1 MSTLRNGKI
10 RDITP
15 FIAKKRRQKRVPET
29 LAESTTTEVK
39 HSSADPNSS
48 SIPNFQ
54 PSVNSPLNSR
64 SAPTAELVESQESN
78 TSFESNGGFTTP
90 LQSPTKIA
98 IMTNTVESAVAS
110 SQNGENDDLYD
121 QVFVDDD
128 IVENDQDIIKTNAKY
143 NSKVALQQITS
154 LINEAARLALSIQK
168 DPTGKLAPLEE
179 FLPQFELDC
188 QNTFEVAVANVAKL
202 DDNSKMDLEAD
213 ITTKKGQVQRILN
226 RFRTKVAVL
235 RVLEPVPIPHLLQIR
250 RDGNY
255 GVQPRNAN
263 SDPAIG
269 NVNGGVI
276 NNARE
281 KLGDNDA
288 PTNES
293 IHHGDGSL
301 PSNSNDS
308 SNDLEPRVGGLRNSQ
323 RRPYSPRGHLENGI
337 YTQQGNPTPEAG
349 FPNNHSYNRR
359 RQRQNGESNVQVKP
373 QLLQQNI
380 AKTAVAGED
389 GNEDIYLN
397 VNDRR
402 NSQVSKFPPIIMNE
416 SESITEEYF
425 FSTFPAPFNTPP
437 HKEQRC
443 DNGEL
448 LQTAR
453 NLTPVNL
460 DYENYSKF
468 IKNFKV
474 TIHAVRMDYELKI
487 NCLKACFPNHEFFG
501 DGNSMLDYRKMIVRM
516 NLRFGTVRR
525 ASQFFMKKFTDKKEV
540 DLRHYAQVATFHNDL
555 QAFQTALSIIGETRL
570 FLDDNKYA
578 IIIESLSAFSY
589 HDFQNFLEARGLQ
602 PGMKSLLTFVSK
614 QELTARQYFEV
625 KQNNNNKP
633 VISKSG
639 ETDIGDEPQGV
650 KSFAQTGIADES
662 DEEEESAYLAEDG
675 TIQVFANKQE
685 NPVKI
690 ECYLLQCE
698 ENHQL
703 FNCPVFLEMEVE
715 RKEKILRKLRLCKF
729 CFQRNHTERH
739 CKKTRFLCKKEDSCH
754 LEKHHFLL
762 HKEND
767 RIT

>member
-1 MSTLRNGKI
+1 MNALRNGKV
-10 RDITP
+10 REYPPPT
-15 FIAKKRRQKRVPET
+15 AKKRRQEENSET
-29 LAESTTTEVK
+29 HAQSTKTEDRD
-39 HSSADPNSS
+39 SSAEHTSFARQSYQHSVAVQPAVSNVAPVALIEPQEQNT
-48 SIPNFQ
+48 SI
-54 PSVNSPLNSR
+54 
-64 SAPTAELVESQESN
+64 ESN
-78 TSFESNGGFTTP
+78 VGFTTP
-90 LQSPTKIA
+90 MQSPIRIHKMPNNNETA
-98 IMTNTVESAVAS
+98 TMT
-110 SQNGENDDLYD
+110 SQNGENADLFA

-128 IVENDQDIIKTNAKY
+128 LVAEDQHIIETNAKY
-143 NSKVALQQITS
+143 NSKLALQQITS
-154 LINEAARLALSIQK
+154 LINEAATLALSIQK
-168 DPTGKLAPLEE
+168 EPQGKLAILEE

-188 QNTFEVAVANVAKL
+188 RSTFEVAASNVAKL
-202 DDNSKMDLEAD
+202 NNNAKVDFETDL
-213 ITTKKGQVQRILN
+213 TVKKAQVQRIVN
-226 RFRTKVAVL
+226 RFHSKIEVL
-235 RVLEPVPIPHLLQIR
+235 KVLEPVPIPHLLQMR
-250 RDGNY
+250 QDGNI
-255 GVQPRNAN
+255 GRATSTRNPN
-263 SDPAIG
+263 PTPPNG
-269 NVNGGVI
+269 NANGGVI
-276 NNARE
+276 NNTQEDSEDNEDTDNEAAHHNNG
-281 KLGDNDA
+281 LG
-288 PTNES
+288 
-293 IHHGDGSL
+293 
-301 PSNSNDS
+301 SNS
-308 SNDLEPRVGGLRNSQ
+308 SNDLAPQVGGLRNSE
-323 RRPYSPRGHLENGI
+323 RRPYSPRGHLENGV
-337 YTQQGNPTPEAG
+337 YTQQGNPTPNAG
-349 FPNNHSYNRR
+349 FPNNHFYNRR
-359 RQRQNGESNVQVKP
+359 RQRQNGESNVQAKP

-402 NSQVSKFPPIIMNE
+402 NSQASKFPPIIMNE

-437 HKEQRC
+437 HREQRC

-453 NLTPVNL
+453 NLAPVNL

-487 NCLKACFPNHEFFG
+487 NCLRACFPNHEFFG

-525 ASQFFMKKFTDKKEV
+525 ASQFFMKKFTDRKEV

-602 PGMKSLLTFVSK
+602 PGMKSLITFVSK

-633 VISKSG
+633 VTSKSG
-639 ETDIGDEPQGV
+639 EIDVVDGAQGV

-662 DEEEESAYLAEDG
+662 DGEDEIAYMTEDE
-675 TIQVFANKQE
+675 TIQLFANKQE
-685 NPVKI
+685 KPVKV

-715 RKEKILRKLRLCKF
+715 RKETLLRKLQLCKF

-739 CKKTRFLCKKEDSCH
+739 CKKTRFLCKKEDCSH
-754 LEKHHFLL
+754 SEKHHFLL